1 MKRKSRNGAEGTN
14 LTSLSS
20 MYIFFIATRPMAELV
35 ATHPQHFPPIRPKRH
50 SFPAWQLFLALTA
63 PVVRDKL

>member
-35 ATHPQHFPPIRPKRH
+35 ATHPQHFRPFDRKDIAFRLGD
-50 SFPAWQLFLALTA
+50 FF
-63 PVVRDKL
+63 